1 MRARARA
8 RVIVLVCAK
17 VLLGLGLG
25 FARGSCLR
33 TDKHKPAM
41 LTFSFPFL
49 FFGGGVYVATGRA
62 CQEPLGRKIAEKVG
76 IR

>member
-33 TDKHKPAM
+33 TEKHEPAM
-41 LTFSFPFL
+41 LTFSFPFFL
-49 FFGGGVYVATGRA
+49 CVCGGFATGRA